1 MASYREFK
9 TQRQAIADAAASAR
23 DWAEDNKE
31 PMTADVLLWSGDTLH
46 ITSTQ
51 DGKLSRRITAGWE
64 RHGVLFCSR
73 KTASLAMKGP

>member
-1 MASYREFK
+1 MAIYREYK
-9 TQRQAIADAAASAR
+9 TQRLAIADAVDSAK
-23 DWAEDNKE
+23 DWAEENQD

-46 ITSTQ
+46 ITSTP

-73 KTASLAMKGP
+73 KTAGLARKGP